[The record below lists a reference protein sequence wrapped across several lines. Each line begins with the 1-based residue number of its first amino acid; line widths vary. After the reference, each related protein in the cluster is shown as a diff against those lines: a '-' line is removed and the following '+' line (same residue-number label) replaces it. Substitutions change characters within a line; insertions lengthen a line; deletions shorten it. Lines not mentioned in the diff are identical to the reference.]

1 MVEQHIIYKEIIQFN
16 IIISIVAKL
25 IIPTESSIVHNLVHK
40 EMIVNMA
47 LLCMENIKVCTDMC
61 DSIKEVTQ
69 SMQNITCDYQELNMD
84 PGFVTQSAM
93 PTMQRP
99 RQEDHK
105 VRPSGIQSKF
115 KSNLD
120 ELQRS

>member
-47 LLCMENIKVCTDMC
+47 LLCME
-61 DSIKEVTQ
+61 SIKEVTQ